1 MACMCAVFSL
11 PMFPDLVSLLHFVF
25 LLFFTFAFVILLYL
39 FLTVAPVSLLTGVG
53 VRQHHGSVPWGL
65 PPSLCVTP
73 TAPWYRCPIILVV
86 NSSRAGL
93 CPVWIPGT
101 WWCLWPREGAQ

>member
-1 MACMCAVFSL
+1 MACMCAMFSL
-11 PMFPDLVSLLHFVF
+11 PMFPDLVSPLHFV
-25 LLFFTFAFVILLYL
+25 VILLYH

-73 TAPWYRCPIILVV
+73 TAPWCRCPIILVV

-93 CPVWIPGT
+93 CPVRIPGT